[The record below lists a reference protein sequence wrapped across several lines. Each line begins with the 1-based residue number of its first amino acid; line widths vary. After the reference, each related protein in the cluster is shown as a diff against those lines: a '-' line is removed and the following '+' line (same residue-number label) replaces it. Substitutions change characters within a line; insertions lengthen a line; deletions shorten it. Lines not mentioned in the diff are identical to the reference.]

1 MPDDTAVVVKDGE
14 DPEAEVGSGL
24 HGEAAGSPEDARS
37 KEVAKRTVAL
47 HVAYV
52 GTGYK
57 KGEVAMLA
65 GSPNLALT
73 RSPLLCMQA
82 PQ

>member
-1 MPDDTAVVVKDGE
+1 M
-14 DPEAEVGSGL
+14 
-24 HGEAAGSPEDARS
+24 
-37 KEVAKRTVAL
+37 EVAKRTVAL

-73 RSPLLCMQA
+73 RSPLLCICII
-82 PQ
+82 